1 MGCHHS
7 LPGFFMCRPRERRTS
22 DAEESRSNNQRSA
35 AGYHASEND
44 DLGAMGIAF
53 PLCDGGVGSGHGMAQ
68 SSIPS
73 AKLGQ
78 SSNCG
83 VTESF
88 ASRQMLHLHGK
99 KRLID
104 REGSCGSM
112 NLSRRGT

>member
-1 MGCHHS
+1 
-7 LPGFFMCRPRERRTS
+7 MCRPRERRTS
-22 DAEESRSNNQRSA
+22 DAEESRSNNQRSTG
-35 AGYHASEND
+35 GYHASEND

-83 VTESF
+83 MAQKF
-88 ASRQMLHLHGK
+88 AACEVLHLNG
-99 KRLID
+99 
-104 REGSCGSM
+104 
-112 NLSRRGT
+112 

>member
-1 MGCHHS
+1 VSFPSRSSEEARRLREAG
-7 LPGFFMCRPRERRTS
+7 GERRTS

-44 DLGAMGIAF
+44 GLGAVWIAF
-53 PLCDGGVGSGHGMAQ
+53 PLCDGGVGSGYGMAQ

-83 VTESF
+83 MAQKF
-88 ASRQMLHLHGK
+88 AACEVLHLNG
-99 KRLID
+99 
-104 REGSCGSM
+104 
-112 NLSRRGT
+112 